1 MKQIIIIG
9 AGPGISLA
17 VAQRFGKE
25 GFRVDLIGR
34 DERKLELLRE
44 ELEKSNIES
53 CYVAA
58 DAGNI
63 RSLKNALDQLDQLY
77 GTPDAVLYNAAD
89 FCEGNIDNLDWDR
102 IATAN
107 DTNIGGAY
115 NTIKLLLPVF
125 EKKKKGTFFFTG
137 GGFALEGN
145 PEYIGLSIGKA
156 GLRNLVQALS
166 VKLKNTPV
174 RCSMV
179 TVCGFINPAGR
190 KYTPKKISE
199 IFWSLWQA
207 GEDFKNEV
215 IY

>member
-34 DERKLELLRE
+34 NEQKLELLRI

-53 CYVAA
+53 CYISA
-58 DAGNI
+58 DAGSFN
-63 RSLKNALDQLDQLY
+63 SLKNALDQLDQLF

-89 FCEGNIDNLDWDR
+89 FCEGNIDNLEWER
-102 IATAN
+102 IAKAN

-115 NTIKLLLPVF
+115 NTIKLLLPEF

-137 GGFALEGN
+137 GGLALEGN
-145 PEYIGLSIGKA
+145 PDYIGLSIGKA

-166 VKLKNTPV
+166 AKLKNTSV

-179 TVCGFINPAGR
+179 TICGFVNPTGR

-199 IFWSLWQA
+199 IFWSLWQSD
-207 GEDFKNEV
+207 EDFKNEI